1 MTDFPSL
8 EFRWRYTPSLFSAL
22 PLAPVK
28 FLHVNVLL
36 LYYLVAVLFVL
47 CLAICSLCSVLP
59 SFAPVPCNASINKSC
74 ASHFCPVRVRI
85 LWLLAA
91 VIKNCLS
98 VPFTYR
104 TLCGRASL
112 PPPPFPIL
120 STSNSLK
127 RGSISP
133 SLIQR
138 AWKRLSRIVLW
149 TSLFIMFT
157 RTFSAFIG
165 VLPQTWKWSK
175 PSDLRVFV

>member
-112 PPPPFPIL
+112 PPSLPYPFHFQL
-120 STSNSLK
+120 TQARFHFSFSYSASVKATVANS
-127 RGSISP
+127 
-133 SLIQR
+133 
-138 AWKRLSRIVLW
+138 A
-149 TSLFIMFT
+149 MNFT
-157 RTFSAFIG
+157 LHN
-165 VLPQTWKWSK
+165 VHK
-175 PSDLRVFV
+175 DV